1 MFDLLT
7 ASPTCQTLT
16 VSSYLAGFAGDA
28 VRTALESSGYF
39 PERYI
44 SALEDASFY
53 CNLRNYIL
61 YDSILDKWMMFVVNN
76 LAKLIMA
83 MSTAFVSLWV
93 VMVGFKMI
101 SGTNREPMTDLMF
114 RGAKIVFVL
123 ALVSGMM
130 GNTDT
135 IVHTVLGLQ
144 SSIATIVTGSTENLD
159 TLIDMNIGITQ
170 VINMVVEDVTNATA
184 QQENQTGGLSIFAGL
199 LGQSG
204 PAILTSVL
212 VLLAQIA
219 IVFALMLA
227 PLFIFFLLFKETTTL
242 FWSWAK
248 FLLGS
253 FLSLSFLAIIST
265 IAMSATLSYGLT
277 VMVSF
282 VLNAVADSGEVA
294 GAVAEGIILL
304 INGSQRVDM
313 SGAAMRMAM
322 MGGLF
327 ATLIVAVPPMIMQMF
342 NASIGYASNLMGS
355 MGIIRPM
362 GGMNPGMA
370 GMGGQAS
377 GQQGGGSAL
386 GNSNAMPGLARL
398 GQGGNAA
405 LEHSGP
411 AGGMANSGAQ
421 NAINAANRLAR
432 TNDGVDGAGG
442 TLSAGSLGLAGS
454 GAYSPNLANVQARQ
468 VGLGDDLRG
477 GAAGYVGLTGG
488 VTKNGSSG
496 GYGVVDAV
504 VKHPSSTATQL
515 EKKLLVSGDQA
526 TPTAGATKGP
536 ALAPAALQSGIA
548 RDHGGGTSASAES
561 PTPTYMAGAPMA
573 QPSIHPA
580 RPQLPEG
587 PGAQAA
593 LQARNTQAR
602 VPSK

>member
-7 ASPTCQTLT
+7 TSPTCQTLT
-16 VSSYLAGFAGDA
+16 LSSYLAGFAGDA

-39 PERYI
+39 PDRYI

-76 LAKLIMA
+76 LAKVIMA
-83 MSTAFVSLWV
+83 MSTAFVTLWV
-93 VMVGFKMI
+93 LMAGFKMM
-101 SGTNREPMTDLMF
+101 SGTQREPVIELMF
-114 RGAKIVFVL
+114 RGAKIIFVL

-144 SSIATIVTGSTENLD
+144 SSVAKIVTGSSESLD
-159 TLIDMNIGITQ
+159 SLIDMNIGITQ
-170 VINMVVEDVTNATA
+170 VINMVTEDVTNATA
-184 QQENQTGGLSIFAGL
+184 QQENKTGGLSIFAGL

-227 PLFIFFLLFKETTTL
+227 PLFIFFLLFKETSSL
-242 FWSWAK
+242 FWGWAK
-248 FLLGS
+248 FLLAS

-282 VLNAVADSGEVA
+282 VLNAVADSGDAA
-294 GAVAEGIILL
+294 GAIAEGIIML

-362 GGMNPGMA
+362 GGMNPGA
-370 GMGGQAS
+370 APGGQVG
-377 GQQGGGSAL
+377 GQSTGNYL

-398 GQGGNAA
+398 GGG
-405 LEHSGP
+405 G
-411 AGGMANSGAQ
+411 
-421 NAINAANRLAR
+421 
-432 TNDGVDGAGG
+432 
-442 TLSAGSLGLAGS
+442 
-454 GAYSPNLANVQARQ
+454 QA
-468 VGLGDDLRG
+468 
-477 GAAGYVGLTGG
+477 
-488 VTKNGSSG
+488 
-496 GYGVVDAV
+496 
-504 VKHPSSTATQL
+504 HSSTATL
-515 EKKLLVSGDQA
+515 IAKANGNSPSSHPGGETGVNL
-526 TPTAGATKGP
+526 TAGSVGVNRANPATFGLGQVQGKSAELGTEFRSGSVAAP
-536 ALAPAALQSGIA
+536 SVGVTGSRSEGAQDVSFREGSNAPRPGADGTGGLLKVQDANTSSSTVVYPRNAAYQASAEAPAAV
-548 RDHGGGTSASAES
+548 TSASRPAGAGQAPVEHSLAEKS
-561 PTPTYMAGAPMA
+561 TPTHAGHSGASA
-573 QPSIHPA
+573 SLSASVKRPSLPPGPA
-580 RPQLPEG
+580 GR
-587 PGAQAA
+587 AA
-593 LQARNTQAR
+593 
-602 VPSK
+602 VVKP

>member
-7 ASPTCQTLT
+7 ASPACQELT
-16 VSSYLAGFAGDA
+16 VASYLAGYGGEAL
-28 VRTALESSGYF
+28 RTVLEGSGYF
-39 PERYI
+39 PDRYI

-61 YDSILDKWMMFVVNN
+61 YDSILDKWMMFVVKN
-76 LAKLIMA
+76 LATVIMS
-83 MSTAFVSLWV
+83 MSTAFVTLWV
-93 VMVGFKMI
+93 VMTGLKLMAGN
-101 SGTNREPMTDLMF
+101 SREPLLDVMF
-114 RGAKIVFVL
+114 RGAKIVLVL
-123 ALVSGMM
+123 ALMSGMM

-144 SSIATIVTGSTENLD
+144 SAIATIVTGSGDSLD
-159 TLIDMNIGITQ
+159 SLIDMNIGITQ

-184 QQENQTGGLSIFAGL
+184 QQENKTGGLSIFAGL

-227 PLFIFFLLFKETTTL
+227 PLFIFFLLFKETSSL

-282 VLNAVADSGEVA
+282 VLNALADGGSTL
-294 GAVAEGIILL
+294 AEAAIVL

-362 GGMNPGMA
+362 GGMNHGA
-370 GMGGQAS
+370 AAGGQAG
-377 GQQGGGSAL
+377 GQGAGNYL
-386 GNSNAMPGLARL
+386 GNSNAMPGLTQV
-398 GQGGNAA
+398 GQGGNA
-405 LEHSGP
+405 
-411 AGGMANSGAQ
+411 N
-421 NAINAANRLAR
+421 
-432 TNDGVDGAGG
+432 
-442 TLSAGSLGLAGS
+442 
-454 GAYSPNLANVQARQ
+454 
-468 VGLGDDLRG
+468 
-477 GAAGYVGLTGG
+477 
-488 VTKNGSSG
+488 
-496 GYGVVDAV
+496 
-504 VKHPSSTATQL
+504 SSTATLLAKANSNSQVSGPEGETINSKTVGSL
-515 EKKLLVSGDQA
+515 GMNRMDSASPGLNYVQNKQADLVSEMRPGSNVGTTGRIERSNGAAEDVA
-526 TPTAGATKGP
+526 YRTAELSTGGHTGGTGGALNVQDSFRSSQTAKALEASKTVAPGVPGNASASVVVAANNTNTNTDTNTFAAYGP
-536 ALAPAALQSGIA
+536 PLGAAARNPAADNSAFAERIYGK
-548 RDHGGGTSASAES
+548 RVSEPSTKTSD
-561 PTPTYMAGAPMA
+561 T
-573 QPSIHPA
+573 
-580 RPQLPEG
+580 RL
-587 PGAQAA
+587 
-593 LQARNTQAR
+593 
-602 VPSK
+602 V

>member
-7 ASPTCQTLT
+7 TSPACQTLT

-28 VRTALESSGYF
+28 VRTALESSGFF
-39 PERYI
+39 PDRYI

-76 LAKLIMA
+76 LAKVIMA
-83 MSTAFVSLWV
+83 MSTAFVTLWV
-93 VMVGFKMI
+93 VMAGFKMM
-101 SGTNREPMTDLMF
+101 SGTQREPVIELMF

-144 SSIATIVTGSTENLD
+144 SAIATIVTGSSESLD
-159 TLIDMNIGITQ
+159 TLIDMNIGVTE

-184 QQENQTGGLSIFAGL
+184 QQENKTGGLSIFAGL

-219 IVFALMLA
+219 IVFSLMLA
-227 PLFIFFLLFKETTTL
+227 PLFIFFLLFKETTSL

-265 IAMSATLSYGLT
+265 IAMSATLSYGIT

-282 VLNAVADSGEVA
+282 VLNAVADGGETA
-294 GAVAEGIILL
+294 GAIAEGIILL

-313 SGAAMRMAM
+313 SGASMRMAM

-362 GGMNPGMA
+362 GGMNHGA
-370 GMGGQAS
+370 AAGGQAG
-377 GQQGGGSAL
+377 GQGAGNYL
-386 GNSNAMPGLARL
+386 GNSNAMPGLAHM
-398 GQGGNAA
+398 GSGGNANSSTSA
-405 LEHSGP
+405 LI
-411 AGGMANSGAQ
+411 AKANSHSQ
-421 NAINAANRLAR
+421 
-432 TNDGVDGAGG
+432 VSGAGG
-442 TLSAGSLGLAGS
+442 DTGVNLTAGSVGVNRVNSTNAGLEHVQSKSAELGSEFRAGSTVVPSVGGAGGRSAGAQDVAFREAPIGAKGSVDGTGGL
-454 GAYSPNLANVQARQ
+454 LKVQ
-468 VGLGDDLRG
+468 
-477 GAAGYVGLTGG
+477 GAAAPA
-488 VTKNGSSG
+488 S
-496 GYGVVDAV
+496 VVVNPRIATTE
-504 VKHPSSTATQL
+504 PTTASPTAT
-515 EKKLLVSGDQA
+515 
-526 TPTAGATKGP
+526 GP
-536 ALAPAALQSGIA
+536 
-548 RDHGGGTSASAES
+548 ASAERAATDYS
-561 PTPTYMAGAPMA
+561 NGNSEKSTPTYAGHSGVSAPFGASGKRPGM
-573 QPSIHPA
+573 PPGPA
-580 RPQLPEG
+580 ERAAAGKPQ
-587 PGAQAA
+587 
-593 LQARNTQAR
+593 
-602 VPSK
+602 